1 MNLDYIV
8 ENYRGEGLVA
18 TKEKVYDADEAAR
31 NESSHG
37 KNTMKPVVEKY
48 ERIFKAIKDMLV
60 NAGFK
65 EGSAGYYSAFDY
77 VLSKKAG
84 VKLDSLSLKRF
95 SYSEPRRASQDQ
107 PYGDMKEVE
116 RKWHEKFMRTISNME
131 KNDPERFNTLRGDL
145 LPTMRRYTSSGERKP
160 EFEANRGP
168 SKELSSAIVSTLR
181 NLPTDTLDGENVSI
195 DKGKVEAG
203 VQKILDAADSL
214 ADKRAGSDVAS
225 ACRKFMD
232 SPKGRGDYKA
242 LHDSLFREYRV
253 IARTYPET
261 RLTGASG
268 IGGGGPGAEKAVML
282 SSKGHVYAIQY
293 KGREWQVVNGKWIGK
308 LLDKGATGDNRIKFI
323 DRLPTDTGNYS
334 AVSIGGKNYAVD
346 SRDG

>member
-84 VKLDSLSLKRF
+84 VKLDSLNLKRF
-95 SYSEPRRASQDQ
+95 SNSEPRRASQDQ

-116 RKWHEKFMRTISNME
+116 RKWHEKFMRT
-131 KNDPERFNTLRGDL
+131 D
-145 LPTMRRYTSSGERKP
+145 RK
-160 EFEANRGP
+160 
-168 SKELSSAIVSTLR
+168 S
-181 NLPTDTLDGENVSI
+181 
-195 DKGKVEAG
+195 
-203 VQKILDAADSL
+203 
-214 ADKRAGSDVAS
+214 
-225 ACRKFMD
+225 
-232 SPKGRGDYKA
+232 
-242 LHDSLFREYRV
+242 
-253 IARTYPET
+253 T
-261 RLTGASG
+261 RLN
-268 IGGGGPGAEKAVML
+268 
-282 SSKGHVYAIQY
+282 SSHQITSYA
-293 KGREWQVVNGKWIGK
+293 
-308 LLDKGATGDNRIKFI
+308 
-323 DRLPTDTGNYS
+323 
-334 AVSIGGKNYAVD
+334 
-346 SRDG
+346 